1 MTYYYTYYHH
11 PFAGDL
17 YLLANEEQLV
27 SISFGED
34 DFKKRRKKL
43 NVTINKEHLVFTKII
58 PLLSAYLN
66 GEVVDFP
73 VVCILNGTEFQRLV
87 WEEISKIPRGETRT
101 YSEIAAAIK
110 RPLAVR
116 AVGQASRANPFPF
129 IIPCHRVVGKNGT
142 LTGYAGSRIH
152 IKELLLKGEQIG
164 QRAFQ

>member
-1 MTYYYTYYHH
+1 MTYYYTDYHH

-34 DFKKRRKKL
+34 DFKKRSKKL
-43 NVTINKEHLVFTKII
+43 DVIFDKEHFVFTRIL
-58 PLLSAYLN
+58 PMLTAYLS

-73 VVCILNGTEFQRLV
+73 EVCILSGTEFQRKV
-87 WEEISKIPRGETRT
+87 WEEISRIPRGETRT
-101 YSEIAAAIK
+101 YSEIAVAIN
-110 RPLAVR
+110 RPNAVR
-116 AVGQASRANPFPF
+116 AVGQASRANPLPF

-152 IKELLLKGEQIG
+152 IKELLLKGERITQ
-164 QRAFQ
+164 

>member
-1 MTYYYTYYHH
+1 MTYYYTNYHH

-34 DFKKRRKKL
+34 DFKKRSKKL
-43 NVTINKEHLVFTKII
+43 DVIFDKEHFVFTRIL
-58 PLLSAYLN
+58 PMLTAYLS

-73 VVCILNGTEFQRLV
+73 EVCILSGTEFQRKV
-87 WEEISKIPRGETRT
+87 WEEISRIPRGETRT
-101 YSEIAAAIK
+101 YSEIAVAIN
-110 RPLAVR
+110 RPNAVR
-116 AVGQASRANPFPF
+116 AVGQASRANPLPF

-152 IKELLLKGEQIG
+152 IKELLLKGERITQ
-164 QRAFQ
+164 